1 MDQSAARSGAVIH
14 LMNLNAASRSCG
26 VDFLKR
32 YQLPPPVGE
41 PRCLEPGSIETPNG
55 NLAPSFTAVRLPVV
69 CHIIAV
75 LPSRKFWRSVPHS
88 TVPAG
93 ITLCLRPRSTQYCNA
108 FTTSGCVK
116 LVRLPSGFMR
126 SWPFYRENA
135 WNIQYG

>member
-1 MDQSAARSGAVIH
+1 MLHSAARSGAVTH
-14 LMNLNAASRSCG
+14 LMKSNAALRSAG

-41 PRCLEPGSIETPNG
+41 PRCLEAGSIATPNG
-55 NLAPSFTAVRLPVV
+55 NLALSFTAVRLPVV

-75 LPSRKFWRSVPHS
+75 LPSRKFCRSVPHS

-93 ITLCLRPRSTQYCNA
+93 MTECFLPRSTQYWRA
-108 FTTSGCVK
+108 ETTSGCEK
-116 LVRLPSGFMR
+116 LVRLPSRFMR
-126 SWPFYRENA
+126 SWPFWREKA